1 MLKSFQNKFSSMPE
15 FILEDAFWLRNLQN
29 DLIELQ
35 KRDSDI
41 KKCETTY
48 SINKLSEN
56 CVRILIN
63 IIPKEGPFLNYEF
76 QVYFFN
82 FASY

>member
-1 MLKSFQNKFSSMPE
+1 MLKSFQNKFSNMPE
-15 FILEDAFWLRNLQN
+15 IIPEDSFWLRNLQN

-41 KKCETTY
+41 KKCQTTY
-48 SINKLSEN
+48 SINKLSES

-63 IIPKEGPFLNYEF
+63 VIPKEGPFLNYEF
-76 QVYFFN
+76 QVLF
-82 FASY
+82 